1 MPVTYHFKPFPGPG
15 EPHFEVTSKSSDSSP
30 ATCTCQKDHGRCSK
44 CRRQKHSGGKQPSQ
58 AALSPIKEHP
68 DPIRPGLTPKAIR
81 DKRRASNRQSVAAA
95 FSSAVGSNDYF
106 TLFPHIRTNASSR
119 SDSGFSSPSS
129 RSHSG
134 RRHSSNSSSLSRG
147 SSSDQSRS
155 PSAVPENAVLE
166 SEEGADIDKTNEAL
180 CYES

>member
-1 MPVTYHFKPFPGPG
+1 MPVTYHFKPFPSPG
-15 EPHFEVTSKSSDSSP
+15 EPYFEVTSKSSDSSP
-30 ATCTCQKDHGRCSK
+30 ATCNCQKDHGRCSK
-44 CRRQKHSGGKQPSQ
+44 CRRSKHSGAKQPQQ

-106 TLFPHIRTNASSR
+106 TLFPNISSNPSSR
-119 SDSGFSSPSS
+119 SDSGSSSPSNRS
-129 RSHSG
+129 RSS

-166 SEEGADIDKTNEAL
+166 SGEGAEIEKAQEAL
-180 CYES
+180 RHES